1 MEISKPNVKSQI
13 KKSSCISQLDIFMDN
28 NDLLHVDGSLNNS
41 PLNSYLKDCVLFL
54 KKPQVTD
61 MIINRIYKRVTHGGR
76 GYTIN
81 VLWNAGFWVKNVNS
95 AGINV
100 ISKCF
105 CLTSPKKSKKTG
117 RFNQGKDK
125 RRHIIYI
132 LCSRYVQFLS

>member
-1 MEISKPNVKSQI
+1 
-13 KKSSCISQLDIFMDN
+13 MDN

-41 PLNSYLKDCVLFL
+41 PLNYYLKDCVLFP
-54 KKPQVTD
+54 KKPQVTN
-61 MIINRIYKRVTHGGR
+61 MIIIRIYKRVTHGGR
-76 GYTIN
+76 EYTIN
-81 VLWNAGFWVKNVNS
+81 VLWNADFWVKNVNS